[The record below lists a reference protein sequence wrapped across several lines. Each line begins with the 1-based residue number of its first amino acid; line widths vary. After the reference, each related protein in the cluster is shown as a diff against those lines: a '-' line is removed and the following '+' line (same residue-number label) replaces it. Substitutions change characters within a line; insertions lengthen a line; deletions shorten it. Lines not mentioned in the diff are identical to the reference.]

1 MNINLI
7 EIGHINII
15 EKIIALLNLQ
25 GITVSESRKQE
36 LEEMSKYDLAWG
48 IKIGKGGYLI

>member
-1 MNINLI
+1 M
-7 EIGHINII
+7 GRINII

-36 LEEMSKYDLAWG
+36 LEEMSKYDLAWELKLAKAG
-48 IKIGKGGYLI
+48 I